1 MPGGTV
7 TEVTGDWITITNDGS
22 GNYEMVAEPIDD
34 SLVTGGALDLVLEI
48 LLPDQPNHVGI
59 QETVSVTVSA
69 ATCDCGLITW
79 DLPGSSNTLTV
90 GVADTSSNTVTIPEA
105 TVNAAS

>member
-7 TEVTGDWITITNDGS
+7 TEVTGDWITITSDGS

-48 LLPDQPNHVGI
+48 LLPD
-59 QETVSVTVSA
+59 
-69 ATCDCGLITW
+69 
-79 DLPGSSNTLTV
+79 
-90 GVADTSSNTVTIPEA
+90 
-105 TVNAAS
+105 